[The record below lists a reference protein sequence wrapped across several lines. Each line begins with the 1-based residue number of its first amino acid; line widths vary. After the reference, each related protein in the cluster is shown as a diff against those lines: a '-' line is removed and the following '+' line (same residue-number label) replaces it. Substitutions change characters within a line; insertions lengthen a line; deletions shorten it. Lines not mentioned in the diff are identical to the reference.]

1 MHASDLALWRYS
13 VIAPLLHLSPDTSLA
28 SLARTLALEP
38 KLGPDGHPIS
48 LSAETILR
56 WFRSYRVSGLPG
68 LEKSPRKDRGQSR
81 ALSAADLKEI
91 LAIADE
97 RGDLTV
103 RLIHEEAERRLS
115 RPLPRKALYRVLKG
129 HRRHAR
135 AENGEPE
142 TKSST
147 PPPRRRDVGVPQT
160 LWLADTMHGP
170 RVAGAR
176 RTTKKSYLIAFM
188 DDASR
193 AVMAA
198 RFTTADDIA
207 GLIPIFREAILAR
220 GCPSRLLC
228 DNGPSYRSRVLR
240 TACASLGIHL
250 VHAAPYRPTSKARL
264 ERFFLTVRLGF
275 EPTLPKSPLPLA
287 DLNEAWAKFLFA
299 YHARPHSSLSEIASR
314 PTTPLSY
321 YLAHLPDGIRYVSE
335 ISLDELLVVEET
347 RRVASDSTI
356 RVAGNVFEVDPALS
370 GERVVA
376 RFNPAAPAIVTY
388 RPLSKPGAPFT
399 RAFPVQ

>member
-13 VIAPLLHLSPDTSLA
+13 VIAPLLHLAPDTSLA
-28 SLARTLALEP
+28 SLARTLASEP
-38 KLGPDGHPIS
+38 KLGPAGEPVS

-56 WFRSYRVSGLPG
+56 WFRSYRVTGLPG
-68 LEKSPRKDRGQSR
+68 LEKSLRKDRGQCR
-81 ALSAADLKEI
+81 ALSPADLKEI
-91 LAIADE
+91 LAIADD
-97 RGDLTV
+97 RPHLTI
-103 RLIHEEAERRLS
+103 RLIHKEAETRLS
-115 RPLPRKALYRVLKG
+115 RPLSLKATYRVLAG
-129 HRRHAR
+129 HRRQRER
-135 AENGEPE
+135 AEKEGE
-142 TKSST
+142 KK
-147 PPPRRRDVGVPQT
+147 PPRRRDVGVPQT

-170 RVAGAR
+170 RVAGPR
-176 RTTKKSYLIAFM
+176 RTTRKSYLIAFM

-198 RFTTADDIA
+198 RFTTADDVA

-228 DNGPSYRSRVLR
+228 DNGPSYRSRVLA
-240 TACASLGIHL
+240 TACAGLGIHL
-250 VHAAPYRPTSKARL
+250 VHASPYRPTSKARL

-275 EPTLPKSPLPLA
+275 EPTLPKQPISLA

-321 YLAHLPDGIRYVSE
+321 YLAHLPGGIRYVSE
-335 ISLDELLVVEET
+335 LSLDELLVVEET
-347 RRVASDSTI
+347 RRVGRDATI
-356 RVAGNVFEVDPALS
+356 RVAGNVFEVDPALA
-370 GERVVA
+370 GDRVVA
-376 RFNPAAPAIVTY
+376 RFNPAAPAFVIY
-388 RPLSKPGAPFT
+388 RPLSKPEAPFV